1 MRLRNRQKLT
11 VLLSDIFK
19 TRPSAQWLD
28 LLERQGVPAGPIYK
42 VDEVFADP
50 QVQHLGIAEP
60 LHHPT
65 RGDVRVVGTPI
76 TMSRTPAR
84 VVSPLPEPGAHTD
97 EILRG
102 LGYSASDIADLRAR
116 KIV

>member
-1 MRLRNRQKLT
+1 MR
-11 VLLSDIFK
+11 
-19 TRPSAQWLD
+19 
-28 LLERQGVPAGPIYK
+28 ERSMPFSPARRRASGVTCVPPEVRAGPIYK
-42 VDEVFADP
+42 VDEVFSDP

-60 LHHPT
+60 LQHPT

-76 TMSRTPAR
+76 TMSRTPAK
-84 VVSPLPEPGAHTD
+84 VVSPLPDPGADTD

-102 LGYSASDIADLRAR
+102 LGYGATEIEDFRAR